1 MGSDEC
7 DNLDVAVHR
16 PVLAR
21 EVVEWLRPGVGGA
34 FVDATVG
41 LGGHAESLLAA
52 GAETLVA
59 LDRDPEALAV
69 ARARLHR
76 FGSRVRLQYGNF
88 RQLRTHLQALGIEA
102 VQGILFDLGLSSH
115 QIERAGRG
123 FSFLRDEPLDMR
135 FDPTQGEGA
144 REWLART
151 TLPELLRAL
160 KEYGEEPAARRIARA
175 LVATRQHT
183 PVATTGQLVEVVK
196 RAVPRNRW
204 PRRLHVATRTFQ
216 AIRMAVNEE
225 LPALAEALPQAAEL
239 LRPGGR
245 LLVIAFHSGEDR
257 IVKETFRNL
266 AAAHRWAVLTRRP
279 VTPGPAEVRVNP
291 RARSAKLRVLERQ

>member
-1 MGSDEC
+1 MGSDEHHA
-7 DNLDVAVHR
+7 LDLAVHR
-16 PVLAR
+16 PVLAQ
-21 EVVEWLRPGVGGA
+21 EVVEWLRPAGGGT

-41 LGGHAESLLAA
+41 PGGHAEGLLAA

-59 LDRDPEALAV
+59 LDRDPEALAM

-76 FGSRVRLQYGNF
+76 FGSRVRLRHGNF

-135 FDPTQGEGA
+135 FDPTQGEAA
-144 REWLART
+144 REWLVRT
-151 TLPELLRAL
+151 TLPELLRVL
-160 KEYGEEPAARRIARA
+160 KEYGEEPASHRIARA
-175 LVATRQHT
+175 LVATRAHT
-183 PVATTGQLVEVVK
+183 PVATTGQLVRVVK

-204 PRRLHVATRTFQ
+204 PRRVHVATRTFQ
-216 AIRMAVNEE
+216 AIRIAVNEE
-225 LPALAEALPQAAEL
+225 LPALAEALPQAAEF

-266 AAAHRWAVLTRRP
+266 ATTHRWAVLTRRP
-279 VTPGPAEVRVNP
+279 VTPGPAEVRLNP